1 MTQALKTR
9 RITMSQQQRL
19 ANFEATANRVLES
32 IHDLQAGETSAIQ
45 RLKSQIS
52 SLSLEHRQLE
62 DSFEAPVYLGG

>member
-9 RITMSQQQRL
+9 RTTMSQQQRL